1 MDRLKMI
8 AIDDEELVDA
18 YSALLKK
25 MRDSIYIAEDMLD
38 AIRDGF
44 NSKKNIFMQLTDG
57 RIVWINM

>member
-1 MDRLKMI
+1 MI
-8 AIDDEELVDA
+8 AIDDTELVDA
-18 YSALLKK
+18 YGVLLKK

>member
-1 MDRLKMI
+1 MI

>member
-1 MDRLKMI
+1 MI

-18 YSALLKK
+18 YGALLKK

-38 AIRDGF
+38 AVRDGF